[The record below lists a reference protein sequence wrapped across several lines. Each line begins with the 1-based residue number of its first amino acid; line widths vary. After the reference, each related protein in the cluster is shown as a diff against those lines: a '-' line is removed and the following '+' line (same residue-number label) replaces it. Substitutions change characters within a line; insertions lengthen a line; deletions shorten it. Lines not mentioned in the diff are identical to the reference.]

1 MLTAGQ
7 FIEQTER
14 PTWSLSS
21 NNTVKQALQLM
32 ADKNIDAIIVKDQDK
47 LTGIF
52 SERDYARK
60 VVLKGKNS
68 TDTTLAEVMSKEL
81 ITISSEIQIDASLD
95 AYQKQRDA
103 ERQAE
108 LEKARVKQKQEVK
121 FTFVKPRKD
130 FSIYGGWVNA
140 YEPIN
145 KGKLGSSQSWREE
158 KKTRFYY

>member
-32 ADKNIDAIIVKDQDK
+32 ADKNIGAIIVKYQDK

-68 TDTTLAEVMSKEL
+68 TDTKLAEVMSKEV
-81 ITISSEIQIDASLD
+81 ITISSDMQIDACMQLMTDKRVRHLPVMENGKSIGIISIGDVVRLMID
-95 AYQKQRDA
+95 EQKYLIEQ
-103 ERQAE
+103 
-108 LEKARVKQKQEVK
+108 LQK
-121 FTFVKPRKD
+121 FVT
-130 FSIYGGWVNA
+130 S
-140 YEPIN
+140 
-145 KGKLGSSQSWREE
+145 
-158 KKTRFYY
+158 

>member
-32 ADKNIDAIIVKDQDK
+32 ADKNIGAIIVKDQDK

-68 TDTTLAEVMSKEL
+68 TDTKLSEVMSKEV
-81 ITISSEIQIDASLD
+81 ITISSDMQIDACMQLMTDKRVRHLPVVDNGKSIGIISIGDVVRLMID
-95 AYQKQRDA
+95 EQKYLID
-103 ERQAE
+103 E
-108 LEKARVKQKQEVK
+108 L
-121 FTFVKPRKD
+121 
-130 FSIYGGWVNA
+130 
-140 YEPIN
+140 
-145 KGKLGSSQSWREE
+145 
-158 KKTRFYY
+158 KKYISN

>member
-32 ADKNIDAIIVKDQDK
+32 ADKNIGAIIVKDQDK

-60 VVLKGKNS
+60 VVLMGKNS
-68 TDTTLAEVMSKEL
+68 TDTKLSEVMSKEV
-81 ITISSEIQIDASLD
+81 ITISSDMQIDACMQLMTDKRVRHLPVVDNGKSIGIISIGDVVRLMID
-95 AYQKQRDA
+95 EQKYLIEQ
-103 ERQAE
+103 
-108 LEKARVKQKQEVK
+108 LQK
-121 FTFVKPRKD
+121 FVT
-130 FSIYGGWVNA
+130 S
-140 YEPIN
+140 
-145 KGKLGSSQSWREE
+145 
-158 KKTRFYY
+158 